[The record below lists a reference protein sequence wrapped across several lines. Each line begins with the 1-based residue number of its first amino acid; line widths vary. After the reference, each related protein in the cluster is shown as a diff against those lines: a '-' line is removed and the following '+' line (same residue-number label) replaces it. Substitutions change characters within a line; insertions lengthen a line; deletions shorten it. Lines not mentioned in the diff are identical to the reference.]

1 MGQRGPSPAPIALKV
16 LKGET
21 RPSRLVVS
29 PGAVEPPTKPDD
41 LDPAASRVWDRVLSV
56 TDHIGERYVDVFRLY
71 CETTATMNAMRP
83 KGSKEWREL
92 ANVHR
97 QLARELCL
105 TPATGAHLTKPKP
118 AANPLDK
125 YLGKSG

>member
-1 MGQRGPSPAPIALKV
+1 MGQRGPAPEPVALKL

-21 RPSRLVVS
+21 RPSQLGKAPDPV
-29 PGAVEPPTKPDD
+29 PPPVKPDD
-41 LDPAASRVWDRVLSV
+41 LDAAAGRVWDRILGVV
-56 TDHIGERYVDVFRLY
+56 DHIGERYVDTFRHY
-71 CETTATMNAMRP
+71 CETTATMNAMKP

-105 TPATGAHLTKPKP
+105 TPATGAALAKPKVP
-118 AANPLDK
+118 ERKLDK
-125 YLGKSG
+125 YLAG

>member
-1 MGQRGPSPAPIALKV
+1 MGQRGPAPEPARLKL

-21 RPSRLVVS
+21 RPSQHRHA
-29 PGAVEPPTKPDD
+29 PGTVAPPTKPDD
-41 LDPAASRVWDRVLSV
+41 LDVAAGKVWDRILGV
-56 TDHIGERYVDVFRLY
+56 TDHIGERYVETFRQY

-105 TPATGAHLTKPKP
+105 TPATGAALAKP
-118 AANPLDK
+118 AAPERKLDK
-125 YLGKSG
+125 YLAG

>member
-1 MGQRGPSPAPIALKV
+1 MGQRGPAPEPVALKL

-21 RPSRLVVS
+21 RPSQQITS
-29 PGAVEPPTKPDD
+29 PGPMDPPAKPDD
-41 LDPAASRVWDRVLSV
+41 MGEVAGRVWDRLLAV
-56 TDHIGERYVDVFRLY
+56 TDHIGERYSETFRQY

-105 TPATGAHLTKPKP
+105 TPATGASLTKPKAP
-118 AANPLDK
+118 ERKLDR
-125 YLGKSG
+125 YVS

>member
-1 MGQRGPSPAPIALKV
+1 MGQRGRAPQPVALKL

-21 RPSRLVVS
+21 RPSQLGKS
-29 PGAVEPPTKPDD
+29 PGPTPPPAKPDD
-41 LDPAASRVWDRVLSV
+41 LGAAAGKVWDRLLAC
-56 TDHIGERYVDVFRLY
+56 TDHIGERYVETFRQF

-105 TPATGAHLTKPKP
+105 TPATGAALAKPQAPERK
-118 AANPLDK
+118 LDK
-125 YLGKSG
+125 YLTG

>member
-1 MGQRGPSPAPIALKV
+1 MRGTARKDRDA
-16 LKGET
+16 
-21 RPSRLVVS
+21 VS
-29 PGAVEPPTKPDD
+29 PGAVDPPAKPDD
-41 LDPAASRVWDRVLSV
+41 LDSGASKVWDRILGV
-56 TDHIGERYVDVFRLY
+56 TDHIGERYVETFRQF

-105 TPATGAHLTKPKP
+105 TPATGAALTKPKAP
-118 AANPLDK
+118 ERKLDK
-125 YLGKSG
+125 YLAG

>member
-1 MGQRGPSPAPIALKV
+1 VGQRGFAAAPVSLKI

-21 RPSRLVVS
+21 RPSRLGTS
-29 PGAVEPPTKPDD
+29 PGPIDPPARPADLHPAAVE
-41 LDPAASRVWDRVLSV
+41 VWDRLLAV
-56 TDHIGERYVDVFRLY
+56 TDHIGERYVETFRQY
-71 CETTATMNAMRP
+71 CETTATMNAMWP

-105 TPATGAHLTKPKP
+105 TPATGAALTKPKAP
-118 AANPLDK
+118 ERKLDK
-125 YLGKSG
+125 YLTG